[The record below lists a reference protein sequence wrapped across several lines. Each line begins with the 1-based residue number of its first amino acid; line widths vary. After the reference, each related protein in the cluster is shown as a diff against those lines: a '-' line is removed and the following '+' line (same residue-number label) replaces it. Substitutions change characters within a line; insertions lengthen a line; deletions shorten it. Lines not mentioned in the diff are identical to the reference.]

1 MEKEVIPQCTLKT
14 SPTKI
19 EHCIEFAK
27 NVFEELFGLYIKNI
41 ILILENS
48 DQFYNILYGTN
59 ERGELYHMIEIYR
72 NLLNLL
78 KNPSKY
84 SIIKYALY
92 IFTYYFEYIINKLLK
107 EHSFTNIP
115 FTKKPSSLNL
125 NLSDDNILLFFKSF
139 YYILSDIINFKE
151 KYDFETVKKV
161 ISLEKINIKE

>member
-1 MEKEVIPQCTLKT
+1 
-14 SPTKI
+14 
-19 EHCIEFAK
+19 
-27 NVFEELFGLYIKNI
+27 
-41 ILILENS
+41 
-48 DQFYNILYGTN
+48 
-59 ERGELYHMIEIYR
+59 
-72 NLLNLL
+72 L